1 MRFADLVRVLDT
13 TAPLSIAA
21 AWDHSGIQ
29 VATRRGEISRLA
41 VCLDPLPCH
50 LASALEQGAEM
61 ILSHHPLAL
70 EPRLPRAGAPAKR
83 GAARGVRGA
92 WGGG

>member
-1 MRFADLVRVLDT
+1 MRFADLVRVIET

-50 LASALEQGAEM
+50 LASALE
-61 ILSHHPLAL
+61 
-70 EPRLPRAGAPAKR
+70 
-83 GAARGVRGA
+83 
-92 WGGG
+92 